1 MSNLLQDS
9 MSEATRL
16 TNEGRLAEA
25 TAAIQ
30 RALGGISIPVASE
43 DTDGPEGPVET
54 TGRVLEGATRP
65 SGSAD
70 FDQIGDALRETLR
83 PSRRYRGVPRLPDGL
98 PSLPNGLSN
107 GLPGLLNSLPISL
120 PDVLPGLPD
129 GLPDLPSG
137 LPGLPNGLPEPTKGV
152 PGPVV
157 VPAGG
162 QFVERSYTG
171 PAGGRSY
178 KLYVPSGYTGQEAVP
193 LVVMLHGC
201 TQNPNDFAAGTIMN
215 ELAEEHTFLVAYP
228 AQAQNANVQ
237 KCWNWFKASDQQ
249 RGQGEPAMIA
259 GITRQV
265 IEEYEVADGRV
276 YVAGMSAGGAMAA
289 IMGATYP
296 DLYAAVGVHSGLA
309 PGAAQDLAS
318 AFSAMQGGGVSKTPR
333 DGSTGSTGRSSG
345 SSEMSVPVIV
355 FHGDRDTTVHPRNAE
370 QLLAHYR
377 RVDSTPGSR
386 NTAGELVP
394 PVAVRKGQ
402 VPDGHAY
409 TRATQRDAEGRPIME
424 QWIIHGLGHAWSG
437 GSSAGSYTDAKGPD
451 ASAEMVRF
459 FGQQHPTAR
468 STTD

>member
-30 RALGGISIPVASE
+30 HALGGISIPVASE

-54 TGRVLEGATRP
+54 TGRVLEGATQL
-65 SGSAD
+65 SESAD
-70 FDQIGDALRETLR
+70 FDQSGDALREALR

-107 GLPGLLNSLPISL
+107 GLPRLLDGLPISL
-120 PDVLPGLPD
+120 PDALPGLPD

-137 LPGLPNGLPEPTKGV
+137 LPGLPNGLPGPTKGV

-201 TQNPNDFAAGTIMN
+201 TQNPDDFAAGTSMN

-228 AQAQNANVQ
+228 AQAQNANMQ

-333 DGSTGSTGRSSG
+333 DESTGRSSG

-437 GSSAGSYTDAKGPD
+437 GGSSGSYTDAKGPD